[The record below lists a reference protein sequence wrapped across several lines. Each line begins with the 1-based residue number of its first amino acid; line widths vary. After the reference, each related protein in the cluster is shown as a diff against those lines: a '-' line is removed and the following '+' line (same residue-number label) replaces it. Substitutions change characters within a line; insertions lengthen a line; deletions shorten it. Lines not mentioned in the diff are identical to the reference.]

1 MEAMGS
7 RLFAVVLLGA
17 LLALAACGGDGGP
30 VTTELTPGP
39 GVTASPE
46 GPGGEAAA
54 SEVQATVRIDSAA
67 AAVGAEV
74 TVSVTTTASAAPG
87 VGAWTFNVAY
97 DPAVVSVVDCPSVG
111 TQVCNPALDERTL
124 RMAGAVAEGLTG
136 EATLATITF
145 RCESAGTSALTI
157 SLEVLADAT
166 VGGPR
171 IIDAPVEDGQVVCG

>member
-1 MEAMGS
+1 MRL

-17 LLALAACGGDGGP
+17 LLALAACGGDGDDSSSGP
-30 VTTELTPGP
+30 T
-39 GVTASPE
+39 
-46 GPGGEAAA
+46 AA
-54 SEVQATVRIDSAA
+54 SSDAATPTSEGSAGGIPSTIDATVRIASAA
-67 AAVGAEV
+67 AAVGEQATVAV
-74 TVSVTTTASAAPG
+74 TATASAAPG

-145 RCESAGTSALTI
+145 RCESAGTSALAI

-166 VGGPR
+166 IGGPR
-171 IIDAPVEDGQVVCG
+171 IIDAPVEDGEVVCS